1 MLGTIKKL
9 AIISNN
15 NIIGTISFGG
25 NINDNNEILD
35 AEKPN
40 PLKPL
45 TNEAKSITPQKKNK
59 IYKFKIYI
67 F

>member
-1 MLGTIKKL
+1 MLGIIKKL
-9 AIISNN
+9 AIISNSK
-15 NIIGTISFGG
+15 IIGTISFGG
-25 NINDNNEILD
+25 KIKDSKETLE
-35 AEKPN
+35 AENPN